1 MHRPTIRWLAAA
13 QAAAD
18 AEAAVAVA
26 RLALIEAHRAALVA
40 RGAALRAGDSEAV
53 AAAVRGFRPLSP
65 GNPVLRHG
73 LAVGGGVTEEVSTV
87 LRRRPRSILVK
98 LAIGLGLGL
107 AYLVFI
113 LLMQWEDKSE
123 ILPYLAPYALS
134 GVIGGVVCT
143 NALSWDAGRVRAELT
158 GGRRLWHVLISKNVT
173 MFLLVG
179 AVGLVLCLLLAWQ
192 ADDYGALVKA
202 LGELVTMMLLWLG
215 IGNVLSVLSPL
226 RVEPL
231 KERFKDGTW
240 KPFLLSFAISYVV
253 GLGVNLM
260 LTWRVWAKQ
269 SMIED
274 LGGPWVPTLMLIV
287 SALSAYLL
295 LTVLAV
301 GLADQPRVRRA
312 LLREMIDYKAAK
324 AAQAAGSRE
333 RRGQRARVGLVPS
346 MRLGHRLGTVSTS
359 NCCPPPASTDALTGS
374 PGASRESLST
384 NQSEAWPASVAF
396 GQRPTTSRPPLRVSR
411 STVVNNTAGSETK
424 KRSGQRMTGVVA
436 PFLVLQAR
444 WASRSTPGRPFA
456 ALEAVK

>member
-1 MHRPTIRWLAAA
+1 MIDYKAAKAA

-26 RLALIEAHRAALVA
+26 RLALIEAHRAALIA
-40 RGAALRAGDSEAV
+40 RGAALKAGDSEAV

-73 LAVGGGVTEEVSTV
+73 LAVGGGVTDEVSTV
-87 LRRRPRSILVK
+87 LRRRPRSILIK

-113 LLMQWEDKSE
+113 LLVQWEDKSE
-123 ILPYLAPYALS
+123 VLPYLAPYALS

-158 GGRRLWHVLISKNVT
+158 GGRRLWHLLISKNVT

-179 AVGLVLCLLLAWQ
+179 AVGLVLCLVLAWQ
-192 ADDYGALVKA
+192 AGDYGALVKA

-274 LGGPWVPTLMLIV
+274 LGGPWVPTLMLIA

-324 AAQAAGSRE
+324 AAQANG
-333 RRGQRARVGLVPS
+333 
-346 MRLGHRLGTVSTS
+346 
-359 NCCPPPASTDALTGS
+359 ALT
-374 PGASRESLST
+374 
-384 NQSEAWPASVAF
+384 
-396 GQRPTTSRPPLRVSR
+396 
-411 STVVNNTAGSETK
+411 AGT
-424 KRSGQRMTGVVA
+424 
-436 PFLVLQAR
+436 
-444 WASRSTPGRPFA
+444 
-456 ALEAVK
+456 

>member
-1 MHRPTIRWLAAA
+1 MAAVDGLSEVAGRAVEAEGMARSVTWQDQSAIDAATVKVQRSLVQDRAALARPGLSAVEPSATWRHRLAELVDPGRDVVTQPPPEDPVTAAA

-18 AEAAVAVA
+18 ADAAVAVA
-26 RLALIEAHRAALVA
+26 RLTLIEAHRAALVA
-40 RGAALRAGDSEAV
+40 RSAALRAGDSEDV
-53 AAAVRGFRPLSP
+53 EAAVRGFRPLPP
-65 GNPVLRHG
+65 GNLLLRHG
-73 LAVGGGVTEEVSTV
+73 LAVGGGVTDEVSTV
-87 LRRRPRSILVK
+87 LRRRPRSILIK

-113 LLMQWEDKSE
+113 LLVQWEDKSE
-123 ILPYLAPYALS
+123 VLPYLAPYALS

-192 ADDYGALVKA
+192 ANDYGALVKA
-202 LGELVTMMLLWLG
+202 VGELVTMMLLWLG

-274 LGGPWVPTLMLIV
+274 LGGPWVPTLMLIA

-324 AAQAAGSRE
+324 AAHAAG
-333 RRGQRARVGLVPS
+333 A
-346 MRLGHRLGTVSTS
+346 VS
-359 NCCPPPASTDALTGS
+359 AH
-374 PGASRESLST
+374 
-384 NQSEAWPASVAF
+384 
-396 GQRPTTSRPPLRVSR
+396 SRPF
-411 STVVNNTAGSETK
+411 
-424 KRSGQRMTGVVA
+424 RMD
-436 PFLVLQAR
+436 
-444 WASRSTPGRPFA
+444 
-456 ALEAVK
+456 

>member
-1 MHRPTIRWLAAA
+1 M
-13 QAAAD
+13 
-18 AEAAVAVA
+18 A

-40 RGAALRAGDSEAV
+40 RGAALRAGDSDAV

-73 LAVGGGVTEEVSTV
+73 LAVGGGVTDEVSTV
-87 LRRRPRSILVK
+87 LRRRPRSILIK

-274 LGGPWVPTLMLIV
+274 LGGPWVPTLMLIA

-312 LLREMIDYKAAK
+312 LLREMIDYKAAQGRRRLP
-324 AAQAAGSRE
+324 ADRTPPARPTGSAT
-333 RRGQRARVGLVPS
+333 GTQPILSTARL
-346 MRLGHRLGTVSTS
+346 RCHRLGTVSTS
-359 NCCPPPASTDALTGS
+359 NCCPPPASTDAATGR

-384 NQSEAWPASVAF
+384 NQSDACPASDAF
-396 GQRPTTSRPPLRVSR
+396 GQRPTTSRPPLRSSR
-411 STVVNNTAGSETK
+411 STVVNSTAGSETK
-424 KRSGQRMTGVVA
+424 KRSGQRITGVVA

-444 WASRSTPGRPFA
+444 WARRSTPGRPFA
-456 ALEAVK
+456 AFEAVK

>member
-1 MHRPTIRWLAAA
+1 MAAVDGLSEVAGRAAQAEGMARSVIWQDLTAIDAATAKVQRSLVQDRIALARPRISAVEPSLTWQNRLAELVDPERDAVREAPPDDPVAAAA

-18 AEAAVAVA
+18 ADAAVAVA

-73 LAVGGGVTEEVSTV
+73 LAVGGGVTQEVSTV

-274 LGGPWVPTLMLIV
+274 LGGPWVPVLMLV
-287 SALSAYLL
+287 ASALSAYLL
-295 LTVLAV
+295 LTVLAI
-301 GLADQPRVRRA
+301 GLADQPRVRRG

-324 AAQAAGSRE
+324 AAQAAG
-333 RRGQRARVGLVPS
+333 
-346 MRLGHRLGTVSTS
+346 T
-359 NCCPPPASTDALTGS
+359 PASGALPAGTSGS
-374 PGASRESLST
+374 VRED
-384 NQSEAWPASVAF
+384 
-396 GQRPTTSRPPLRVSR
+396 
-411 STVVNNTAGSETK
+411 
-424 KRSGQRMTGVVA
+424 
-436 PFLVLQAR
+436 
-444 WASRSTPGRPFA
+444 
-456 ALEAVK
+456 

>member
-1 MHRPTIRWLAAA
+1 MAAVDGLSEVAGRAAQAEGMARSVTWQDESAIDEATAKVQRSLVQDRIALARPGLSAVEPSDTWRHRLAELVDPERDAQAGPPPDDPVLAAA
-13 QAAAD
+13 VAAAD

-26 RLALIEAHRAALVA
+26 RLALIEAHRAALIA
-40 RGAALRAGDSEAV
+40 RGAALKAGDSEAV
-53 AAAVRGFRPLSP
+53 SAAVRGFRPLSP

-73 LAVGGGVTEEVSTV
+73 LAVGGGVTDEVSTV
-87 LRRRPRSILVK
+87 LRRRPRSILIK

-113 LLMQWEDKSE
+113 LLVQWEDKSE
-123 ILPYLAPYALS
+123 VLPYLAPYALS

-158 GGRRLWHVLISKNVT
+158 GGRRLWHLLISKNVT

-179 AVGLVLCLLLAWQ
+179 AVGLVLCLVLAWQ
-192 ADDYGALVKA
+192 AGDYGALVKA

-240 KPFLLSFAISYVV
+240 KPFLLSFAVSYVV

-274 LGGPWVPTLMLIV
+274 LGGPWVPTLMLIA

-324 AAQAAGSRE
+324 AAQANG
-333 RRGQRARVGLVPS
+333 
-346 MRLGHRLGTVSTS
+346 
-359 NCCPPPASTDALTGS
+359 ALT
-374 PGASRESLST
+374 
-384 NQSEAWPASVAF
+384 
-396 GQRPTTSRPPLRVSR
+396 
-411 STVVNNTAGSETK
+411 AGT
-424 KRSGQRMTGVVA
+424 
-436 PFLVLQAR
+436 
-444 WASRSTPGRPFA
+444 
-456 ALEAVK
+456 

>member
-1 MHRPTIRWLAAA
+1 M
-13 QAAAD
+13 
-18 AEAAVAVA
+18 
-26 RLALIEAHRAALVA
+26 
-40 RGAALRAGDSEAV
+40 
-53 AAAVRGFRPLSP
+53 
-65 GNPVLRHG
+65 
-73 LAVGGGVTEEVSTV
+73 
-87 LRRRPRSILVK
+87 
-98 LAIGLGLGL
+98 
-107 AYLVFI
+107 FI

-179 AVGLVLCLLLAWQ
+179 AVGLVLCLLLVWQ

-274 LGGPWVPTLMLIV
+274 LGGPWVPTLMLIA

-324 AAQAAGSRE
+324 AAQAAG
-333 RRGQRARVGLVPS
+333 A
-346 MRLGHRLGTVSTS
+346 
-359 NCCPPPASTDALTGS
+359 
-374 PGASRESLST
+374 
-384 NQSEAWPASVAF
+384 
-396 GQRPTTSRPPLRVSR
+396 
-411 STVVNNTAGSETK
+411 VNA
-424 KRSGQRMTGVVA
+424 A
-436 PFLVLQAR
+436 A
-444 WASRSTPGRPFA
+444 STPG
-456 ALEAVK
+456 LD

>member
-1 MHRPTIRWLAAA
+1 LAELVDPKRDVVVDSTPDDPGLAAA

-18 AEAAVAVA
+18 ADAAVAVA

-40 RGAALRAGDSEAV
+40 RGAVLRAGDSEAV
-53 AAAVRGFRPLSP
+53 ASAVRGFRPLSP

-73 LAVGGGVTEEVSTV
+73 LAVGGGVTQEVSTV

-269 SMIED
+269 SMIEEPRRSLGADADAD
-274 LGGPWVPTLMLIV
+274 LER
-287 SALSAYLL
+287 
-295 LTVLAV
+295 AV
-301 GLADQPRVRRA
+301 GLPATHRAGRRPGRPTQGPASPAPGDDRLQGSEGGAGRRGSGLRGFAYRGRRGRSRGLEDSLFRRA
-312 LLREMIDYKAAK
+312 AHGIKLY
-324 AAQAAGSRE
+324 
-333 RRGQRARVGLVPS
+333 
-346 MRLGHRLGTVSTS
+346 HRLGTVSTS

-384 NQSEAWPASVAF
+384 NQSDA
-396 GQRPTTSRPPLRVSR
+396 
-411 STVVNNTAGSETK
+411 
-424 KRSGQRMTGVVA
+424 
-436 PFLVLQAR
+436 
-444 WASRSTPGRPFA
+444 
-456 ALEAVK
+456 